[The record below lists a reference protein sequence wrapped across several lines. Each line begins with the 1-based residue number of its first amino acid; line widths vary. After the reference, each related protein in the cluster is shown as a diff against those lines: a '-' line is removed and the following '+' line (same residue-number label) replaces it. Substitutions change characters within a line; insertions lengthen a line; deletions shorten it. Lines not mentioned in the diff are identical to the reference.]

1 MVHSWDFLKKLAA
14 LAAIVLMV
22 PLLVQAQ
29 PPPGVIY
36 VKEGYRNGNGQ
47 SWSTAFGDL
56 QEALGKASIGQ
67 QIWIAA
73 GTYYPTSGQDRSASF
88 VLKEGVEIYGGFSGS
103 ETSREA
109 RDWKAYPSILSGDI
123 GQKNTKT
130 DNSKHVVTGAN
141 NAVLDGFTITGGYS
155 AVDSSSRPSRSVPPL
170 GPPSGPP
177 SGPGSGQQTHTSPQN
192 ILQSKGEGF
201 GAGIL
206 NFNAA
211 PLIRNCTITGNEA
224 MKGGGVYN
232 VTPGKG
238 VPRFWNVMIS
248 NNFAVGRG
256 GGMSNDLFTNP
267 ILVNVSFINNSTNA
281 KGGGLYNDF
290 NCSPLLINALFIG
303 NRAAQAA
310 AMGNDGSSSP
320 VIFHATIVGN
330 TATDSGGALYQGTYN
345 ADMGKS
351 NRPVVIN
358 SILWGNRSLTGGA
371 AEVCNWAE
379 SEAIIQHS
387 IVEGSYPG
395 VGNTADDPG
404 FVNVSAGDFR
414 LAKTGKGASLRGT
427 TVYGIPATDLA
438 GAKRELVA
446 LPGALGIESAESSAS
461 SSSEKS
467 ADALVAAL
475 LKAFPPATSPGG
487 MRNEQPVGGQP
498 ASVGPQAGSDE
509 VRAVP
514 SSVVF
519 RVNPS
524 SRSGMPD
531 GKSWNSA
538 FLNVQDAL
546 DAAAAAGGGEVWLA
560 AGVYKPTQ
568 GSGRSASFVLKEMV
582 GLYGGFAGTET
593 SRDQR
598 DPVKNKVVLSGDL
611 EQPGVAS
618 DNAYHVVIGA
628 DDAVLDGLSV
638 VRGQAD
644 GTLKDSKGGAVLCYH
659 GASVILENV
668 TLAENYASE
677 GGALYAYD
685 DCLLLIRNSRLES
698 NHAETGGAAIFRDG
712 SNAKISGTVFI
723 SNSASFRGGAVLVDY
738 GASPTFTNCS
748 FISNSTKGN
757 GGAVQVDDRA
767 SQIGGTTPVFESCT
781 FEGNTAAFRGGAIQ
795 NFNLAKT
802 VVRSCVFDGNKAGTG
817 GGALAND
824 DSPNV
829 QLNENT
835 MKNNSGG
842 SGKNDV
848 DASGSSAGR
857 SPQSSSIIVPF
868 NVYSGERSA
877 ASFSVVTVGTGT
889 PQYDSTRSGPSA
901 LIQYGDKNYLV
912 DMGNGTQVKLQDLG
926 LNVRQ
931 LSGVLLTHHHIDHDE
946 EFIPIYVGVCL
957 AGGKAEVIGPPG
969 TKMFSDFILK
979 FYAEDIAY
987 RLTRRGED
995 VAKLNTPLVSEING
1009 SETFT
1014 LDQIKVTTAKVNH
1027 SIHTVAY
1034 RFDVDGK
1041 SIVISGDTAYSES
1054 LIELARGADVL
1065 VMDSGGAIVKKAG
1078 AGMRQADYQGNRSG
1092 DAQDRSGSHAAHPT
1106 MREVGEMAKKGGVK
1120 KLVLTHIVPG
1130 EVDKV
1135 ATLAALSK
1143 YYSGEVI
1150 IAHDGLKVT
1159 IPSIIPGNMH

>member
-1 MVHSWDFLKKLAA
+1 MVHSWRFLKKLTAFA
-14 LAAIVLMV
+14 VIVLTV
-22 PLLVQAQ
+22 PLVRAQA
-29 PPPGVIY
+29 PSGVIY
-36 VKEGYRNGNGQ
+36 VKEGCQNGNGQ

-56 QEALGKASIGQ
+56 QEALGKASRGQ
-67 QIWIAA
+67 QIWVGA
-73 GTYYPTSGQDRSASF
+73 GTYYPTRGQDRSASF
-88 VLKEGVEIYGGFSGS
+88 VLKEGVEIYGGFAGS
-103 ETSREA
+103 ETSRET
-109 RDWKAYPSILSGDI
+109 RDWKAHPSILSGDI
-123 GQKNTKT
+123 GRKDTKT

-155 AVDSSSRPSRSVPPL
+155 AVDSSSRSS
-170 GPPSGPP
+170 P
-177 SGPGSGQQTHTSPQN
+177 SGPGSGQKTHTSPQN

-224 MKGGGVYN
+224 LKGGGVYN
-232 VTPGKG
+232 VTAGKG
-238 VPRFWNVMIS
+238 TPRFWNVVIS
-248 NNFAVGRG
+248 NNFAAGRG
-256 GGMSNDLFTNP
+256 GGMSNDLFTHP

-290 NCSPLLINALFIG
+290 NCSPLLINVLFTG

-351 NRPVVIN
+351 NRPVAIN

-371 AEVCNWAE
+371 SEVCNWAE
-379 SEAIIQHS
+379 SEAIIQNS

-404 FVNVSAGDFR
+404 FVNASAGDFR
-414 LAKTGKGASLRGT
+414 LAKTGKGASLKGT

-438 GAKRELVA
+438 GAKRGLAA
-446 LPGALGIESAESSAS
+446 LPGALGIESTAPSAS

-467 ADALVAAL
+467 DEALVAAL
-475 LKAFPPATSPGG
+475 LKAFPPATPPGG
-487 MRNEQPVGGQP
+487 MRGEPPAGRLP

-524 SRSGMPD
+524 SRSAMPD

-538 FLNVQDAL
+538 FLNVQDGI
-546 DAAAAAGGGEVWLA
+546 DSAAAAGGGEVWLA
-560 AGVYKPTQ
+560 AGVYKPTK
-568 GSGRSASFVLKEMV
+568 GSGRSASFVLKERV
-582 GLYGGFAGTET
+582 GLYGGFSGTET

-611 EQPGVAS
+611 GQPGVAS

-628 DDAVLDGLSV
+628 DDAVLDGLSIV
-638 VRGQAD
+638 QGHAD
-644 GTLKDSKGGAVLCYH
+644 GTLKDSKGGALLCYH

-668 TLAENYASE
+668 TLSENFASE
-677 GGALYAYD
+677 GGAIYAYD
-685 DCLLLIRNSRLES
+685 DCLLLIGNSRLES
-698 NHAETGGAAIFRDG
+698 NDAQTGGAALFRDG
-712 SNAKISGTVFI
+712 SNAKISRTVFI
-723 SNSASFRGGAVLVDY
+723 GNSALFRGGAVLVDY
-738 GASPTFTNCS
+738 GASPTFTHCS
-748 FISNSTKGN
+748 FISNSTQGN
-757 GGAVQVDDRA
+757 GGAVHVDDRA

-829 QLNENT
+829 QLSDNT

-842 SGKNDV
+842 SGKTDV
-848 DASGSSAGR
+848 DTSKSSAGR
-857 SPQSSSIIVPF
+857 PPQSSSIIVPF
-868 NVYSGERSA
+868 NVNSAERSA
-877 ASFSVVTVGTGT
+877 APLSVITVGTGT

-901 LIQYGDKNYLV
+901 LIQYRD
-912 DMGNGTQVKLQDLG
+912 
-926 LNVRQ
+926 
-931 LSGVLLTHHHIDHDE
+931 
-946 EFIPIYVGVCL
+946 
-957 AGGKAEVIGPPG
+957 
-969 TKMFSDFILK
+969 FS
-979 FYAEDIAY
+979 
-987 RLTRRGED
+987 
-995 VAKLNTPLVSEING
+995 
-1009 SETFT
+1009 
-1014 LDQIKVTTAKVNH
+1014 
-1027 SIHTVAY
+1027 
-1034 RFDVDGK
+1034 
-1041 SIVISGDTAYSES
+1041 
-1054 LIELARGADVL
+1054 
-1065 VMDSGGAIVKKAG
+1065 
-1078 AGMRQADYQGNRSG
+1078 
-1092 DAQDRSGSHAAHPT
+1092 
-1106 MREVGEMAKKGGVK
+1106 
-1120 KLVLTHIVPG
+1120 
-1130 EVDKV
+1130 
-1135 ATLAALSK
+1135 
-1143 YYSGEVI
+1143 
-1150 IAHDGLKVT
+1150 
-1159 IPSIIPGNMH
+1159 